1 LALTEGHLSTK
12 SDLLTAVIDTVV
24 DGLVV
29 IDRHGLIRAFNPAC
43 ERMFAYR
50 AAEVMGRNAS
60 MLMPPPYGEEYHDY
74 LRRYHETGQKRMTG
88 VSREVQGLRKDGT
101 MFPMDLAIGEVE
113 HGDEFGFVGIIR
125 DITEQK
131 GPIKRWLRRAPRPR
145 PRAERNPN
153 SSRACRTNCARP

>member
-1 LALTEGHLSTK
+1 LTEGHLSTK

-125 DITEQK
+125 DITKQK
-131 GPIKRWLRRAPRPR
+131 EAYQALAEARAK
-145 PRAERNPN
+145 AEAASERNPN